1 MRFGWSSYPV
11 PEAPEEGVN
20 LKKEGALSK
29 DKESYEGVYLVRA
42 GAGVKVGGS
51 EGTVGVVTFDS
62 ATAFALG

>member
-1 MRFGWSSYPV
+1 M
-11 PEAPEEGVN
+11 
-20 LKKEGALSK
+20 SK

-42 GAGVKVGGS
+42 GAGVKVRGS